1 MNTAYALAMILV
13 VAAVTQLTR
22 WLPFW
27 LFGGR
32 RVPAWVARLGRAL
45 PPAIM
50 AALVVYCLKAVPFG
64 SLSQAGAALIAA
76 ALVALTQW
84 LGKNTLVSIAAG
96 TAIYMVLIRV
106 L

>member
-1 MNTAYALAMILV
+1 MNAIHTLAMILV

-32 RVPAWVARLGRAL
+32 RVPGWVNKLGRAL

-64 SLSQAGAALIAA
+64 ALGQAEAALIAV
-76 ALVALTQW
+76 ALVALAQW
-84 LGKNTLVSIAAG
+84 FGKNTLISIALG
-96 TAIYMVLIRV
+96 TALYMVLIRV
-106 L
+106 M